1 MILPQKGV
9 SKTEISKRLDEFQT
23 DDLDW
28 RSGKVFGYVFD
39 PGKEAMEVGKEAYM
53 QFLSENAL
61 DFSSF
66 PSLYKFEKEVVEM
79 ALNHLNG
86 GEEAVGNF
94 TSGGTESIILA
105 VKAARD
111 HARLHKPEITE
122 PEMILPVTG
131 HAAFHKAAKYL
142 NIKVVPIPVDD
153 TFRADVD
160 ALKKAITKNSILAVG
175 SAPSYAH
182 GVIDPIAEMAA
193 VAKENGLLFH
203 TDGCVGAFMLPF
215 YKKLGEPVPDFDFS
229 VPGVT
234 SISMD
239 LHKFAYTPKGA
250 SLVLYRSGDIRKHQ
264 IFACAAWTG
273 YTIIN
278 NAIMSS
284 RTGGPMA
291 AAYAVLNFLGED
303 GYMNIAR
310 QKIAATKK
318 LLESVRKHKDLKIM
332 ADPDFCMFS
341 FTSETI
347 SVFHLIDEMNSIGW
361 YIQPALTFEN
371 SRHNIHLSINF
382 SNVEWVDAFIV
393 DLYKSIEKVRGVK
406 YGEVGAALKKEF
418 ADRDVD
424 SISDE
429 EIHQLLAM
437 GATSGDG
444 FPEAMAE
451 ISEMLDVLPT
461 KLRERLLVE
470 YTNGIF

>member
-1 MILPQKGV
+1 MILPKKGIN
-9 SKTEISKRLDEFQT
+9 KTEIEQRLEEFKT

-39 PGKEAMEVGKEAYM
+39 PGKEAMEVGKAAYM
-53 QFLSENAL
+53 AFLSENAL

-66 PSLYKFEKEVVEM
+66 PSLYRFEKEVVDM
-79 ALNHLNG
+79 AINHLNG
-86 GEEAVGNF
+86 GEGAVGNF

-111 HARLHKPEITE
+111 HSRHHKPEITE
-122 PEMILPVTG
+122 PELILPVTG

-153 TFRADVD
+153 TFRADVN
-160 ALKKAITKNSILAVG
+160 ALKKAITPNTILVVG
-175 SAPSYAH
+175 SSPSYAH
-182 GVIDPIAEMAA
+182 GVIDPISDMAA
-193 VAKENGLLFH
+193 VADENGILFH

-229 VPGVT
+229 IKGVT

-239 LHKFAYTPKGA
+239 LHKYAYTPKGA

-264 IFACAAWTG
+264 IFACSAWTG

-310 QKIAATKK
+310 QKIEATQK
-318 LLESVRKHKDLKIM
+318 LVAGIKKHKDLKIM
-332 ADPDFCMFS
+332 AEPDFCMFS
-341 FTSETI
+341 FTSDTI

-361 YIQPALTFEN
+361 YIQPALTFKN
-371 SRHNIHLSINF
+371 SKHNIHMSVNF
-382 SNVEWVDAFIV
+382 SNVEWVDAFIE
-393 DLYKSIEKVRGVK
+393 DLYKSIEKVRDIK
-406 YGEVGAALKKEF
+406 YGELGASLIEEYGS
-418 ADRDVD
+418 RDID
-424 SISDE
+424 SISDS
-429 EIHQLLAM
+429 EIHQLLEM
-437 GATSGDG
+437 GATEGGG
-444 FPEAMAE
+444 FPEAMAD

-461 KLRERLLVE
+461 KLRERLMVE